1 MLDYLINQLVE
12 PYPAAGV
19 AARAVQRRRINRF
32 CVEVGPHGPQAGCG
46 FKQVIPLPFVGR
58 TLHKIGG
65 VLEAQVSGQQRSCKR
80 NGKFGSKH

>member
-1 MLDYLINQLVE
+1 VLDYLINQLVE

-32 CVEVGPHGPQAGCG
+32 CVEVGPQAGCG
-46 FKQVIPLPFVGR
+46 FKQAIPLPFVGR

-65 VLEAQVSGQQRSCKR
+65 VLKAQVSGQQRSCKR
-80 NGKFGSKH
+80 NGKLGSKH